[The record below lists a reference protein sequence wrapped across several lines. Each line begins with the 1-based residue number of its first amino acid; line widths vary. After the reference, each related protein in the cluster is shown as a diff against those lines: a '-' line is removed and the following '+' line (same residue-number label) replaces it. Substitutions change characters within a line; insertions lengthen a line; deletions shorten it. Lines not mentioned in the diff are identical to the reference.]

1 MAQGLVKKL
10 LVVIKDATT
19 DEALEHF
26 VFSLL
31 WVKPLAFFENEAAV
45 KRSLVTSI
53 SVGRLMGCA

>member
-1 MAQGLVKKL
+1 MKKL

-19 DEALEHF
+19 DEPLEHF

-45 KRSLVTSI
+45 KRSSI
-53 SVGRLMGCA
+53 ASILAAGLMGGA